1 MIFNLHFNHSLKYN
15 WSHAEGIYTVEGNS
29 YMVKLP
35 YLGSTVI
42 LSGIFFTQ
50 TLSGNYGGAK
60 IFKSNPGFEYFAVCF
75 IRGLRKT

>member
-1 MIFNLHFNHSLKYN
+1 
-15 WSHAEGIYTVEGNS
+15 
-29 YMVKLP
+29 MVKLP

-50 TLSGNYGGAK
+50 TLSGKYGGAK
-60 IFKSNPGFEYFAVCF
+60 IFKSNPGFEYFTVCF